1 MQKSPPRQ
9 PHFERLWASYLA
21 HPTARQADK
30 WIAGYFREHK
40 AYGKKDRAWYA
51 EAFFA
56 LLRQAVRLLPLE
68 KSPDAVAAW
77 QALQETPELAGRFF
91 EKASNYAPY
100 LSPAT
105 NYAPGG
111 PKATNYSLDITPETI
126 HEAGLPQSW
135 LAWLA
140 RSSLAPLEIPAFLRN
155 LATKP
160 PLYLRVNYPTEA
172 KAIEADLRAAGFGV
186 TITESESGLV
196 SLRAVGQTP
205 IYELDSLKKG
215 LVEIQDL
222 ASQRLGEAVDAH
234 PGMSVWDVCA
244 GGGGKTMQI
253 ASQMLAHS
261 RAGEK
266 PQGRGVLYASDI
278 REYKLDEVKLRARRA
293 GFHHIRRFVYDAERD
308 IEPTR
313 EIKNSGGFHRVLV
326 DAPCSASGTLR
337 RNPDVRF
344 RIAPG
349 DLERFAVLQL
359 KILTA
364 VHPHVK
370 RGGKLIY
377 ATCSVFRDENED
389 VVKRFLENVVGFT
402 LLQSSIVGSPALD
415 SDTMYFAV
423 MRRDDTPA
431 FVRRDSNAS
440 KECYKPQ

>member
-1 MQKSPPRQ
+1 MKKSPPRQ
-9 PHFERLWASYLA
+9 PHFERLWVSYLA

-68 KSPDAVAAW
+68 KSPDAVATW
-77 QALQETPELAGRFF
+77 QTLQETPELVRLFF
-91 EKASNYAPY
+91 E
-100 LSPAT
+100 
-105 NYAPGG
+105 
-111 PKATNYSLDITPETI
+111 KATNYSGDSSRGAHSKTDDAKSTNYSKSSPIIAEDL

-135 LAWLA
+135 LSWLKN
-140 RSSLAPLEIPAFLRN
+140 SSLESVEIPRFLQN
-155 LATKP
+155 LASKP
-160 PLYLRVNYPTEA
+160 PLYLRVNYPKEVE
-172 KAIEADLRAAGFGV
+172 AIEADLRSAGFV
-186 TITESESGLV
+186 ITITKAESGLV
-196 SLRAVGQTP
+196 SLRAVGQKP
-205 IYELDSLKKG
+205 IYEMECLRKG

-222 ASQRLGEAVDAH
+222 ASQRLGAAVDAH

-253 ASQMLAHS
+253 ASQMLAPS
-261 RAGEK
+261 RANEK

-278 REYKLDEVKLRARRA
+278 RDYKLDEVKLRARRA

-349 DLERFAVLQL
+349 DIEKFAALQTKL
-359 KILTA
+359 LNA

-370 RGGKLIY
+370 KGGKLVY
-377 ATCSVFRDENED
+377 ATCSVFRDENEG
-389 VVKRFLENVVGFT
+389 VVKNFLEKAEGFS

-423 MRRDDTPA
+423 MQRD
-431 FVRRDSNAS
+431 
-440 KECYKPQ
+440 